1 MSVIAIFPGCTT
13 RRNDSLEAKPTLLA
27 VGKAH
32 EPINVPDPKWDWT
45 LMTTEHYLELAEN

>member
-1 MSVIAIFPGCTT
+1 MSVIAIFPGCTQK
-13 RRNDSLEAKPTLLA
+13 RNDSLEAKPTLLA